1 MEKSDV
7 ISLDAEIGD
16 EESVLSVEKASTK
29 DVINAQ
35 FTTAAWLEDLSA
47 PNDTEVITNVEK
59 TFAREAFKSITVDG
73 DDVKQKAALMTL
85 NTPAAVMH
93 LTGML
98 TAYDWEFVNHAKE
111 LRGYTVAKILEE
123 TNNPNAN
130 VRLKAL
136 QMLGNVTEVGLFTE
150 RVEITKKD
158 ASESELEER
167 LRERLSRMI
176 KPPPAEV
183 VEILELPKSIKK

>member
-7 ISLDAEIGD
+7 ISLDAEIVDG
-16 EESVLSVEKASTK
+16 ESVLSVEKASTK

-73 DDVKQKAALMTL
+73 DDAKQKAALMTL

-183 VEILELPKSIKK
+183 VEILELPKSVKK

>member
-7 ISLDAEIGD
+7 ISLDAEIVDG
-16 EESVLSVEKASTK
+16 ESVLSVEKASTK

-73 DDVKQKAALMTL
+73 DDAKQKASLMTL

-183 VEILELPKSIKK
+183 VEILELPKSVEK

>member
-111 LRGYTVAKILEE
+111 LRGYTIAKILEE

-183 VEILELPKSIKK
+183 VEILELPKSVKK

>member
-7 ISLDAEIGD
+7 ISLDAEIVDG
-16 EESVLSVEKASTK
+16 ESVLSVEKASTK

-59 TFAREAFKSITVDG
+59 TFAREAFKSIAVDG
-73 DDVKQKAALMTL
+73 DDAKQKAALMTL

-183 VEILELPKSIKK
+183 VEILELPKSVKK